1 VDINLKQHLI
11 SYDLPWADKMEHN
24 MEEKTINDQITDAYN
39 SYIEENTRFVS
50 KGVKASAARA
60 RKALGELRK
69 LAGERRK
76 QIQTE
81 KEALASK

>member
-1 VDINLKQHLI
+1 
-11 SYDLPWADKMEHN
+11 MEN
-24 MEEKTINDQITDAYN
+24 KSVNDQITDAYN
-39 SYIEENTRFVS
+39 EYFEENTRFTG
-50 KGVKASAARA
+50 KGVKVSAARA

-76 QIQTE
+76 EIQTE

>member
-1 VDINLKQHLI
+1 M
-11 SYDLPWADKMEHN
+11 DKTTT
-24 MEEKTINDQITDAYN
+24 EKMTEMYQL
-39 SYIEENTRFVS
+39 YIEENTRFIE

-76 QIQTE
+76 EIQVE
-81 KEALASK
+81 KEAPAKK

>member
-1 VDINLKQHLI
+1 
-11 SYDLPWADKMEHN
+11 MEHN
-24 MEEKTINDQITDAYN
+24 MENKSVNDQITDAYN
-39 SYIEENTRFVS
+39 EYVEENTRFTG
-50 KGVKASAARA
+50 KGVKVSAARA

-81 KEALASK
+81 KEVLTSK

>member
-1 VDINLKQHLI
+1 
-11 SYDLPWADKMEHN
+11 MEN
-24 MEEKTINDQITDAYN
+24 KSVNDQITDAYN
-39 SYIEENTRFVS
+39 EYVEENTRFTG
-50 KGVKASAARA
+50 KGVKVSAARA

-76 QIQTE
+76 EIQTE

>member
-1 VDINLKQHLI
+1 
-11 SYDLPWADKMEHN
+11 MEHN
-24 MEEKTINDQITDAYN
+24 MENKSVNDQITDAYN
-39 SYIEENTRFVS
+39 EYVEENTRFTG
-50 KGVKASAARA
+50 KGVKVSAARA

-69 LAGERRK
+69 MAGERRK

>member
-1 VDINLKQHLI
+1 MSNTNEQMKLQWETYV
-11 SYDLPWADKMEHN
+11 AE
-24 MEEKTINDQITDAYN
+24 ND
-39 SYIEENTRFVS
+39 RFVA

-76 QIQTE
+76 EIQAE
-81 KEALASK
+81 KLTAAAK

>member
-1 VDINLKQHLI
+1 MSNTNEQMKLQWETYV
-11 SYDLPWADKMEHN
+11 AE
-24 MEEKTINDQITDAYN
+24 ND
-39 SYIEENTRFVS
+39 RFVA

-76 QIQTE
+76 EIQTE
-81 KEALASK
+81 KLAAAAK

>member
-1 VDINLKQHLI
+1 MSDTTELMRQQWETYL
-11 SYDLPWADKMEHN
+11 L
-24 MEEKTINDQITDAYN
+24 
-39 SYIEENTRFVS
+39 ENERFTS

-76 QIQTE
+76 EIQAA
-81 KEALASK
+81 KVAASSAQ

>member
-1 VDINLKQHLI
+1 MSNTNEQMKLQWETYV
-11 SYDLPWADKMEHN
+11 AE
-24 MEEKTINDQITDAYN
+24 ND
-39 SYIEENTRFVS
+39 RFVA

-76 QIQTE
+76 EIQAE
-81 KEALASK
+81 KLAASSAQ

>member
-1 VDINLKQHLI
+1 
-11 SYDLPWADKMEHN
+11 MEN
-24 MEEKTINDQITDAYN
+24 KSVNDQITDAYN
-39 SYIEENTRFVS
+39 EYVEENTRFTG
-50 KGVKASAARA
+50 KGVKVSAARA

>member
-1 VDINLKQHLI
+1 
-11 SYDLPWADKMEHN
+11 MEN
-24 MEEKTINDQITDAYN
+24 KSVNDQITDAYN
-39 SYIEENTRFVS
+39 EYVEENTRFTG
-50 KGVKASAARA
+50 KGVKVSAARA

-81 KEALASK
+81 KEVLTSK

>member
-1 VDINLKQHLI
+1 
-11 SYDLPWADKMEHN
+11 MEHN
-24 MEEKTINDQITDAYN
+24 MENKSVNDQITDAYN
-39 SYIEENTRFVS
+39 EYVEENTRFTG
-50 KGVKASAARA
+50 KGVKVSAARA

>member
-1 VDINLKQHLI
+1 
-11 SYDLPWADKMEHN
+11 MEN
-24 MEEKTINDQITDAYN
+24 KSVNDQITDAYN
-39 SYIEENTRFVS
+39 EYVEENTRFTG
-50 KGVKASAARA
+50 KGGKVSAARA

>member
-1 VDINLKQHLI
+1 
-11 SYDLPWADKMEHN
+11 MEHN
-24 MEEKTINDQITDAYN
+24 MENKSVNDQITDAYN
-39 SYIEENTRFVS
+39 EYVEENTRFTG
-50 KGVKASAARA
+50 KGVKVSAARA

-76 QIQTE
+76 EIQTE

>member
-1 VDINLKQHLI
+1 
-11 SYDLPWADKMEHN
+11 MEHN
-24 MEEKTINDQITDAYN
+24 MEEKSVNDQIADAYN
-39 SYIEENTRFVS
+39 EYVEENTRFTD
-50 KGVKASAARA
+50 KGVKVSAARA

>member
-1 VDINLKQHLI
+1 MSDTTELMRQQWETYL
-11 SYDLPWADKMEHN
+11 A
-24 MEEKTINDQITDAYN
+24 
-39 SYIEENTRFVS
+39 ENERFTS

-76 QIQTE
+76 EIQAAKAAPAAE
-81 KEALASK
+81 

>member
-1 VDINLKQHLI
+1 MSNTNEQMKLQWETYV
-11 SYDLPWADKMEHN
+11 AE
-24 MEEKTINDQITDAYN
+24 ND
-39 SYIEENTRFVS
+39 RFVA

-76 QIQTE
+76 EIQAE
-81 KEALASK
+81 KLAAAAK